1 MIRHTILYANYNTS
15 YDPLGRLTAFA
26 RGTLS
31 ASGNNGTSLDTIT
44 SPSQTQTWSLDALGN
59 WSSVTTNGSTTTR
72 TFNAQNQTTSVSGG
86 TAPTYDNNG
95 NTISDN
101 GQTFVYDAW
110 NRLVTALSGSTTVA
124 AYTYDALGRRISETY
139 SGTSTTNY
147 LYYSPQWQVIEER
160 QNGTGTNNVS
170 QQYVWGAAYI
180 DQMISRDT
188 YTSGSISS
196 TLFVLQDAN
205 WNVTAL
211 TDSSGNVVE
220 RYLYDPYGDV
230 TVLNAS
236 WTPVS
241 GNVSAFGWR
250 YYHQSGRLD
259 PVTGWYDF
267 RNRDY
272 IPSEGRWAERD
283 PMGFGGGSTD
293 LYVYLNDSTIN
304 NVDPFGLG
312 PKDVAMGENP
322 VNNNQQN
329 FESDQDLLDYYQRV
343 LRILM
348 QAGGILYDEGI
359 DGLEKQFPF
368 ITNGGKCCFKTGFSS
383 FPGKSGKLL
392 SSFPNR
398 RDAVFPRNFPILSS
412 GMLQARSFSTIGSSL
427 TLTYTDSLN
436 INGLIPINH
445 IFGHYHAYIN
455 KEAFYGPTLGAVEE
469 LIHEGLHERYLLGP
483 GHASNGMNNIV
494 ATKYQPSDVNGTAF
508 SQYIDF
514 LRNATLCNGKSLLDI
529 LIETAGKRPVT
540 KNG

>member
-1 MIRHTILYANYNTS
+1 LY
-15 YDPLGRLTAFA
+15 
-26 RGTLS
+26 
-31 ASGNNGTSLDTIT
+31 
-44 SPSQTQTWSLDALGN
+44 
-59 WSSVTTNGSTTTR
+59 
-72 TFNAQNQTTSVSGG
+72 NAQNQTSTVSVG

-110 NRLVTALSGSTTVA
+110 NRLVAAKSGSTTVA
-124 AYTYDALGRRISETY
+124 AYTYDALGRRISEAY

-236 WTPVS
+236 WVPVS

-250 YYHQSGRLD
+250 YYHQGGRLD

-272 IPSEGRWAERD
+272 IPSEGRRAERD
-283 PMGFGGGSTD
+283 PMGFGGGYDNIYT
-293 LYVYLNDSTIN
+293 YEYNDPTN
-304 NVDPFGLG
+304 
-312 PKDVAMGENP
+312 
-322 VNNNQQN
+322 
-329 FESDQDLLDYYQRV
+329 LLDPLAKDPIGAEGDTFQEEMQN
-343 LRILM
+343 LINKRIKEMNGVGRFDAEDFWNYNLKGSKDQYM
-348 QAGGILYDEGI
+348 QFERGCVGLCIIRTGVDKEYTKNLHPNAK
-359 DGLEKQFPF
+359 DGAH
-368 ITNGGKCCFKTGFSS
+368 CFKTFKEALNYMKKVDQCK
-383 FPGKSGKLL
+383 KSDT
-392 SSFPNR
+392 SYAITAS
-398 RDAVFPRNFPILSS
+398 
-412 GMLQARSFSTIGSSL
+412 QSTL
-427 TLTYTDSLN
+427 PLKKTYQN
-436 INGLIPINH
+436 PQGEINGKNFDPGAENLATYHQPIQGEPFWEYMNHAPRGGVPAKVIHSTTLSEEGWTTTIYCVVPIGPNAIPP
-445 IFGHYHAYIN
+445 A
-455 KEAFYGPTLGAVEE
+455 KC
-469 LIHEGLHERYLLGP
+469 
-483 GHASNGMNNIV
+483 
-494 ATKYQPSDVNGTAF
+494 K
-508 SQYIDF
+508 
-514 LRNATLCNGKSLLDI
+514 
-529 LIETAGKRPVT
+529 
-540 KNG
+540 

>member
-1 MIRHTILYANYNTS
+1 LFSDTTFSIINRIAELIYVQTVT
-15 YDPLGRLTAFA
+15 DP
-26 RGTLS
+26 RGI
-31 ASGNNGTSLDTIT
+31 A
-44 SPSQTQTWSLDALGN
+44 TQTTYDMLGQVLE
-59 WSSVTTNGSTTTR
+59 SIARLIPEIEGSTPSSR
-72 TFNAQNQTTSVSGG
+72 MFNSQNQTSTVSGG

-124 AYTYDALGRRISETY
+124 AYTYNALGRRISETY

-236 WTPVS
+236 WVPVS

-250 YYHQSGRLD
+250 YYHQGGRLD

-272 IPSEGRWAERD
+272 IPSEGRWSERD
-283 PMGFGGGSTD
+283 PMGFGGGSANI
-293 LYVYLNDSTIN
+293 YVYLSDSPGHFNDPYGDCYGPMSPIDLNRYFTRKEME
-304 NVDPFGLG
+304 GLG
-312 PKDVAMGENP
+312 RWNSDLFWDLMINGSDE
-322 VNNNQQN
+322 QRLQYQN
-329 FESDQDLLDYYQRV
+329 GCIGLAQIRV
-343 LRILM
+343 
-348 QAGGILYDEGI
+348 GI
-359 DGLEKQFPF
+359 DMETKTYSYPNTRNSAHCFNTF
-368 ITNGGKCCFKTGFSS
+368 SKAIAYKAKISKKDCGKIKYAIVASQS
-383 FPGKSGKLL
+383 NMPL
-392 SSFPNR
+392 SNRFPN
-398 RDAVFPRNFPILSS
+398 PP
-412 GMLQARSFSTIGSSL
+412 GE
-427 TLTYTDSLN
+427 
-436 INGLIPINH
+436 INGNNFRPSLQNHATYHEPEFGNPFWEYMNGAPKNNPEVKVIHSDKLSEEGWATTIYCVVPIGDKSIPP
-445 IFGHYHAYIN
+445 A
-455 KEAFYGPTLGAVEE
+455 
-469 LIHEGLHERYLLGP
+469 
-483 GHASNGMNNIV
+483 M
-494 ATKYQPSDVNGTAF
+494 
-508 SQYIDF
+508 
-514 LRNATLCNGKSLLDI
+514 
-529 LIETAGKRPVT
+529 
-540 KNG
+540 KN